1 MNSPLNERV
10 LGENGE
16 LLTRR
21 FPELSAALA
30 LDTPEGRASLARGVP
45 ESWQLEATPSGL
57 PTLRIGN
64 TYLHSRYDP
73 RREAGRIARDPSR
86 AACGGFVFLSPGLAY
101 GAEETALLRAD
112 APIVLVIPDIYL
124 FALLLSSRPLDTL
137 LAHPGLAIVVGLPP
151 AETRSVLE
159 GMGAL
164 EYACLNPG
172 VVPPGDRTWLEG
184 FRALEQR
191 NARKEEINRNT
202 LRRFGRLWLRNM
214 TKNLGRM
221 RDLGGIR
228 RFELLFPDTPALL
241 LAAGPSLDEIL
252 PMLPELSRRC
262 VVIAVDTALRA
273 CLRSGVEPDFLVLVD
288 PQYWNYRH
296 LDGLEASR
304 TVMITESA
312 AWPAVFRFPAK
323 AHFLCSSL
331 FPLGRFLE
339 QRTRKRGELGAGGS
353 VATTAWDFAR
363 HLGCPEIFV
372 AGLDLAFPRRQ
383 THFKGSLF
391 EERAHGHS
399 RRLEPAELESV
410 RALYGAG
417 PYPVADRQGGT
428 VLTDKR
434 LSLYAWWFESRIAA
448 YPAHRTASL
457 TSGGMMI
464 PGIPCAEVGSC
475 LDRPPC
481 REEIANRIGR
491 AAEAPEDSGT
501 GDFYRGV
508 NELIESLE
516 DLSRLANR
524 AEKACGRRDARE
536 LDRIDREILTHPAK
550 EIAAMIFDAA
560 GAEPS
565 DPSEGSREDP
575 FLRSQRIYRAV
586 GDASG
591 ENIRGLEFFLKN
603 PEAFR

>member
-1 MNSPLNERV
+1 MNSPLNEQTLRD
-10 LGENGE
+10 NGE
-16 LLTRR
+16 LVTRR
-21 FPELSAALA
+21 FPELSAALG
-30 LDTPEGRASLARGVP
+30 LDSPEGRASMARKVP
-45 ESWQLEATPSGL
+45 ETWTLEGTPSGF
-57 PTLRIGN
+57 PTLRIGS

-73 RREAGRIARDPSR
+73 RREASRIAQEPSR

-101 GAEETALLRAD
+101 SAEETALIRAD

-124 FALLLSSRPLDTL
+124 FTLLLSSRPLGTL
-137 LAHPGLAIVVGLPP
+137 LNHPGLALIVGLPP

-159 GMGAL
+159 GLGAL
-164 EYACLNPG
+164 EVTRLNPG
-172 VVPPGDRTWLEG
+172 VIPPGDLAWIEE

-202 LRRFGRLWLRNM
+202 LRRFGHLWLRNM

-221 RDLGGIR
+221 RDLGGIG
-228 RFELLFPDTPALL
+228 RFQGLFPDIPALL

-252 PMLPELSRRC
+252 PILPELSERC

-273 CLRSGVEPDFLVLVD
+273 CLRCGVEPDFLVLVD

-296 LDGLEASR
+296 LDGLQAPR

-312 AWPAVFRFPAK
+312 AWPAVFRFPAR

-339 QRTRKRGELGAGGS
+339 QRTHKRGELGAGGS

-399 RRLEPAELESV
+399 RRMVPAELESV

-417 PYPVADRQGGT
+417 PYPVPDCRGGT

-448 YPAHRTASL
+448 YPACRTASL
-457 TSGGMMI
+457 TFGGMMI
-464 PGIPCAEVGSC
+464 PGIRCEEPGSC

-481 REEIANRIGR
+481 REEIGNRIDKAVQDAG
-491 AAEAPEDSGT
+491 EENQEDFS
-501 GDFYRGV
+501 RSV
-508 NELIESLE
+508 RELIDSLE
-516 DLSRLANR
+516 DLSRVTCR
-524 AEKACGRRDARE
+524 AEKACGRRDAQE

-550 EIAAMIFDAA
+550 EIAAMIFDTA
-560 GAEPS
+560 GTEP
-565 DPSEGSREDP
+565 EGEGEEAREDP
-575 FLRSQRIYRAV
+575 FRRSQRIYRAV
-586 GDASG
+586 GDACRQ
-591 ENIRGLEFFLKN
+591 NIQGLEFFLKN
-603 PEAFR
+603 PAAFS